1 MMAGP
6 IETYMGEDHAA
17 LEALRRAGRHWE
29 FRGGLLRHIGLEEKI
44 LLPDARRRNGK
55 PLREA
60 ARLREDHGMLATL
73 LVPAPSPRILE
84 AIERILL
91 PHNALEEGP
100 GGVYALCDALAAGD
114 AAAIA
119 GRLRTAP
126 PVRQKPHED
135 GPGVRAQVERAL
147 ATLEGRGR

>member
-1 MMAGP
+1 M
-6 IETYMGEDHAA
+6 TEDHEA
-17 LEALRRAGRHWE
+17 LERLRGAGRFWE

-73 LVPAPSPRILE
+73 LLPPASAGILE
-84 AIERILL
+84 AIERILI

-100 GGVYALCDALAAGD
+100 GGIYAFCDTLAAGG
-114 AAAIA
+114 AAGSAA
-119 GRLRTAP
+119 RLRAAP
-126 PVRQKPHED
+126 GDRPKPHEG
-135 GPGVRAQVERAL
+135 GPPVVAVVGR
-147 ATLEGRGR
+147 TLGRPGGR

>member
-1 MMAGP
+1 VPGP
-6 IETYMGEDHAA
+6 IENYMTEDHEA
-17 LEALRRAGRHWE
+17 LERLRRAGRFWE

-73 LVPAPSPRILE
+73 LVPPASAGILE
-84 AIERILL
+84 AIERILI

-100 GGVYALCDALAAGD
+100 GGIYAFCDALAAGD
-114 AAAIA
+114 AAAVA
-119 GRLRTAP
+119 ERLRAAP
-126 PVRQKPHED
+126 GIRQKPHED
-135 GPGVRAQVERAL
+135 GPLVRAQVERTLAAL
-147 ATLEGRGR
+147 GARSR